1 MSDEY
6 TPFTTDLDGDGV
18 EDQAVIYTTEDGAN
32 VIVGDLD
39 GDGQADFAALDED
52 GNGVYEKSY
61 NALTDEYT
69 DLTAD
74 AADAADTADYDGSG
88 GNLDGDLAAYDTAA
102 YDTAEYDGSGGNLD
116 GDVSGMTTAEGSVS
130 EATDTETGTET
141 DTENA
146 ADTGT
151 STGGYYDAAAVSDM
165 MAMQH
170 ETSMAIINN
179 I

>member
-1 MSDEY
+1 MSDDY
-6 TPFTTDLDGDGV
+6 TPFSADLDGDGV

-52 GNGVYEKSY
+52 GNGVYEQSY

-69 DLTAD
+69 DLTAQ
-74 AADAADTADYDGSG
+74 DTADYDGSG
-88 GNLDGDLAAYDTAA
+88 GNLDGDIAQYDTA
-102 YDTAEYDGSGGNLD
+102 DYDGSGGNLD
-116 GDVSGMTTAEGSVS
+116 GDVSGGMATAEGNVS
-130 EATDTETGTET
+130 GPAETDTET
-141 DTENA
+141 
-146 ADTGT
+146 ADAGA
-151 STGGYYDAAAVSDM
+151 SSGGYYDAAAVSDM

>member
-1 MSDEY
+1 MSDDY
-6 TPFTTDLDGDGV
+6 TPFSADLDGDGV

-32 VIVGDLD
+32 VIVGDID

-69 DLTAD
+69 DLTAG
-74 AADAADTADYDGSG
+74 DAADTADYDGSG
-88 GNLDGDLAAYDTAA
+88 GNLDGDIAQYDNA
-102 YDTAEYDGSGGNLD
+102 DYDGSGGNLD
-116 GDVSGMTTAEGSVS
+116 GDVSGGMTTAEGTVS
-130 EATDTETGTET
+130 GSADDTD
-141 DTENA
+141 DTA
-146 ADTGT
+146 ADTGS

>member
-18 EDQAVIYTTEDGAN
+18 EDQAVIYTTDDGAN
-32 VIVGDLD
+32 VIVGDLN
-39 GDGQADFAALDED
+39 GDGEADFAALDED
-52 GNGVYEKSY
+52 GNGVYEQSY

-74 AADAADTADYDGSG
+74 PAYTAEP
-88 GNLDGDLAAYDTAA
+88 T
-102 YDTAEYDGSGGNLD
+102 DTAEYDGSGGNLD
-116 GDVSGMTTAEGSVS
+116 GDVSA
-130 EATDTETGTET
+130 ADT
-141 DTENA
+141 A
-146 ADTGT
+146 ADTGA

>member
-39 GDGQADFAALDED
+39 GDGVADFAALDED
-52 GNGVYEKSY
+52 GNGVYEQSY
-61 NALTDEYT
+61 NALTDEYA
-69 DLTAD
+69 DLTAPSD
-74 AADAADTADYDGSG
+74 TVPSDTVPSDTADYDGSG
-88 GNLDGDLAAYDTAA
+88 GNLDGDIAA

-116 GDVSGMTTAEGSVS
+116 GDVSGGMATAEGSVS
-130 EATDTETGTET
+130 ATDAGTET
-141 DTENA
+141 A

-151 STGGYYDAAAVSDM
+151 STGYYDAAAVSDM

-170 ETSMAIINN
+170 ETNMAIINN

>member
-6 TPFTTDLDGDGV
+6 TPFTADLDGDGV
-18 EDQAVIYTTEDGAN
+18 EDQAAIYTTEDGAN

-39 GDGQADFAALDED
+39 GDGEADFAALDED

-69 DLTAD
+69 DLTAEPTD
-74 AADAADTADYDGSG
+74 TTEPTDTADYDGSG
-88 GNLDGDLAAYDTAA
+88 GNLDGDIAQ

-130 EATDTETGTET
+130 AGTDTETET
-141 DTENA
+141 A
-146 ADTGT
+146 ADTG
-151 STGGYYDAAAVSDM
+151 TGGYYDAAAVSDM